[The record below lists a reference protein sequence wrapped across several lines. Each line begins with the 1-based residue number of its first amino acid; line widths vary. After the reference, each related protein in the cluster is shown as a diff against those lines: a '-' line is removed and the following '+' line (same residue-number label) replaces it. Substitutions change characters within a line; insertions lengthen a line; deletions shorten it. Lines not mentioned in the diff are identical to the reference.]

1 MSVIRVIL
9 TAIFSIFSAI
19 GIATVILG
27 KAPFSALIIAVVYI
41 LTAMAL
47 NDKGGKPIKY
57 IGYVTG
63 FILGLGVLVSIYAL
77 VMPLLG
83 SEFEPLLFTSS
94 LVIGLVG
101 MATIIQVK
109 GKPSV
114 V

>member
-9 TAIFSIFSAI
+9 TAIFSIFSAV

-27 KAPFSALIIAVVYI
+27 KAPFSALIISAAYI

-47 NDKGGKPIKY
+47 NDKGGKLIKY
-57 IGYVTG
+57 VGYVTG
-63 FILGLGVLVSIYAL
+63 FLLGLGILISLYAL

-83 SEFEPLLFTSS
+83 SKFEPLLFTSS

-101 MATIIQVK
+101 MATIVQVK